1 MRIAMVACPVEGND
15 FDRNTACTAETA
27 WMPVLLERL
36 KEGNSM
42 NDELT
47 QDQRLTKLV
56 EDFKTDSGEYKDI
69 ETPGDTDGGG
79 RFYGRL

>member
-1 MRIAMVACPVEGND
+1 
-15 FDRNTACTAETA
+15 
-27 WMPVLLERL
+27 MPVLLERL